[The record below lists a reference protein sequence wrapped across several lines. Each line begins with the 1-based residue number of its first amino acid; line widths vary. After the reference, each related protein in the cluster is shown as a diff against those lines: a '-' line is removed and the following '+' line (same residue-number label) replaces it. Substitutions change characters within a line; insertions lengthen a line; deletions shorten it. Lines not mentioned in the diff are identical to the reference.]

1 MNINKTITLTWEG
14 KDYPL
19 IITMRHIDHI
29 EASGINLLSMV
40 RDCAS
45 GELKMSSATKLIAVL
60 LHVAGAEGLNGT
72 IEDAQEKVWAAM
84 CENGDVSISQVID
97 VVSEILS
104 VVFFR
109 SKKKSTVKKKKKV
122 KK

>member
-14 KDYPL
+14 EDYPL
-19 IITMRHIDHI
+19 IINMRHIDHI

-40 RDCAS
+40 RDTAS
-45 GELKMSSATKLIAVL
+45 GELKMSSGTKLIAVL
-60 LHVAGAEGLNGT
+60 LQIAGALDGS

-84 CENGDVSISQVID
+84 CEGGEVSIAQVID

-109 SKKKSTVKKKKKV
+109 SKKKSTQKKPKKP